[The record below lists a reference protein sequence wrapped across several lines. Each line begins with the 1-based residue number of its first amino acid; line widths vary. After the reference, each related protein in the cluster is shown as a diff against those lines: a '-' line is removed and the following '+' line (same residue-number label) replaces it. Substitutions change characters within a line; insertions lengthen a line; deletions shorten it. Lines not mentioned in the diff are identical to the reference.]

1 MKTIFN
7 TLFITAAAVFA
18 FSCEKPANDNI
29 TPSEENLVELT
40 LTVGADTKTQL
51 GGENN
56 TSIIWQ
62 ENDKLI
68 VFDGTA
74 NREFV
79 IKDFEPGK
87 NSAVFTGLALPAEK
101 YYVVHSTAEG
111 SEPVFTLDEGDPYVT
126 GILVANVQK
135 AVKGSY
141 DPAAF
146 ASVGI
151 AEVKEGETDLSV
163 QMRNTCSLVK
173 VSLKSSDIKTIE
185 ISTPDENKYLTAK
198 CKYII
203 REYPGI
209 AAQSDRYLSAVL
221 DSESAMEPGD
231 YYIAILPRD
240 LTNLTVTYTKADGS
254 TASVTATGTFNFDRS
269 SIVPLGIDDSALEFP
284 NENEPEEPVVPE
296 EGDPYVTGILVSNVQ
311 KAVKGSYDPAAFA
324 SVGIAEV
331 KEGETVL
338 SVQMRN
344 TCSLVKVNLKSSDI
358 KTIEISTTDE
368 KKYLTAKCKYT
379 FKEDPVSAAQ
389 SERYLSAVLDSESAM
404 EPGDYYIA
412 ILPRELTNLT
422 VKYTKTDGS
431 TASVTATGTF
441 NFKRSSIVPLGIDDS
456 ALQFKNENEPEEPVV
471 PEELVL
477 TVDCASQP
485 FTENIATSDSEYVKE
500 SKTWYL
506 EQDEV
511 QYPFVIDCGTKG
523 YRYVSKSIR
532 LNEGGATPGSIKT
545 PAIENMKLVSVYVNV
560 TNSASDDGKEVYVS
574 TYKNNSAYDNYL
586 GMQAF
591 AKKTEENA
599 VSERTFELNGT
610 SANKSYYVVA
620 KRSKTQIAK
629 LVLTYQ
635 SVTK

>member
-56 TSIIWQ
+56 RSIIWQ

-74 NREFV
+74 NREFA

-111 SEPVFTLDEGDPYVT
+111 SEPVFSVPEEGDPYVT

-173 VSLKSSDIKTIE
+173 
-185 ISTPDENKYLTAK
+185 
-198 CKYII
+198 
-203 REYPGI
+203 
-209 AAQSDRYLSAVL
+209 LS
-221 DSESAMEPGD
+221 
-231 YYIAILPRD
+231 
-240 LTNLTVTYTKADGS
+240 
-254 TASVTATGTFNFDRS
+254 
-269 SIVPLGIDDSALEFP
+269 
-284 NENEPEEPVVPE
+284 
-296 EGDPYVTGILVSNVQ
+296 
-311 KAVKGSYDPAAFA
+311 
-324 SVGIAEV
+324 
-331 KEGETVL
+331 
-338 SVQMRN
+338 
-344 TCSLVKVNLKSSDI
+344 LKSSDI

-379 FKEDPVSAAQ
+379 FKEYPGIAAQ
-389 SERYLSAVLDSESAM
+389 SDQYLSAVLDSESAM

-431 TASVTATGTF
+431 TASVTATGEF

-456 ALQFKNENEPEEPVV
+456 ALQFK
-471 PEELVL
+471 LVL
-477 TVDCASQP
+477 TVD
-485 FTENIATSDSEYVKE
+485 FTVGRDKVFTGYIPNTNTSDRDF
-500 SKTWYL
+500 TFI
-506 EQDEV
+506 QDGVE
-511 QYPFVIDCGTKG
+511 YPFNISSSANFKYTDSSLMLNVDGSSNGSVSLPAVEGMKISTVYIECAQVTDKTAIYVYSEKALGGTKLEAVNMTSG
-523 YRYVSKSIR
+523 SDKKTLTLSD
-532 LNEGGATPGSIKT
+532 NEGDLVPQPNTTYYFAVK
-545 PAIENMKLVSVYVNV
+545 AKAFKLKKLVI
-560 TNSASDDGKEVYVS
+560 
-574 TYKNNSAYDNYL
+574 TY
-586 GMQAF
+586 
-591 AKKTEENA
+591 
-599 VSERTFELNGT
+599 
-610 SANKSYYVVA
+610 NKA
-620 KRSKTQIAK
+620 AE
-629 LVLTYQ
+629 
-635 SVTK
+635 

>member
-29 TPSEENLVELT
+29 THSEENLVELT

-74 NREFV
+74 NREFA

-111 SEPVFTLDEGDPYVT
+111 SEPVFTVPDEGDPYVT

-185 ISTPDENKYLTAK
+185 IST
-198 CKYII
+198 
-203 REYPGI
+203 
-209 AAQSDRYLSAVL
+209 
-221 DSESAMEPGD
+221 
-231 YYIAILPRD
+231 
-240 LTNLTVTYTKADGS
+240 
-254 TASVTATGTFNFDRS
+254 
-269 SIVPLGIDDSALEFP
+269 
-284 NENEPEEPVVPE
+284 
-296 EGDPYVTGILVSNVQ
+296 
-311 KAVKGSYDPAAFA
+311 
-324 SVGIAEV
+324 
-331 KEGETVL
+331 
-338 SVQMRN
+338 
-344 TCSLVKVNLKSSDI
+344 
-358 KTIEISTTDE
+358 TDE

-379 FKEDPVSAAQ
+379 FKEYPGIAAQ
-389 SERYLSAVLDSESAM
+389 SDQYLSAVLDSESAM

-431 TASVTATGTF
+431 TASVTATGEF

-456 ALQFKNENEPEEPVV
+456 ALEFPNENEPEEPVV

-477 TVDCASQP
+477 TVD
-485 FTENIATSDSEYVKE
+485 FTVGREYVFTGYIPNKDTSDKDFTFIQGGVE
-500 SKTWYL
+500 
-506 EQDEV
+506 
-511 QYPFVIDCGTKG
+511 YPFNISSSENFKYTDSSLMLNVGGSSNGSVSLPAVEGMKISTVYIECAQVTDKTPI
-523 YRYVSKSIR
+523 YVYSQKAMDGIKLEGINIVSGDYKKT
-532 LNEGGATPGSIKT
+532 LTLSDNEGDLVPQPNTTYYFAVK
-545 PAIENMKLVSVYVNV
+545 AKAFKLKKLVI
-560 TNSASDDGKEVYVS
+560 
-574 TYKNNSAYDNYL
+574 TY
-586 GMQAF
+586 
-591 AKKTEENA
+591 
-599 VSERTFELNGT
+599 
-610 SANKSYYVVA
+610 NKA
-620 KRSKTQIAK
+620 AE
-629 LVLTYQ
+629 
-635 SVTK
+635 

>member
-1 MKTIFN
+1 MKTILN

-74 NREFV
+74 NREFA

-87 NSAVFTGLALPAEK
+87 NSAVFTGLAFPAEK

-111 SEPVFTLDEGDPYVT
+111 SEPVFTVPEEGDPYVT

-173 VSLKSSDIKTIE
+173 VSLKSSDIKTVE
-185 ISTPDENKYLTAK
+185 ISTTDEKKYLTAK
-198 CKYII
+198 CRYTFK
-203 REYPGI
+203 EYPGI
-209 AAQSDRYLSAVL
+209 AAQSDQYLSAVL

-254 TASVTATGTFNFDRS
+254 TASVTAKGEFNFKRS
-269 SIVPLGIDDSALEFP
+269 SIEPLGIDDSALEF
-284 NENEPEEPVVPE
+284 
-296 EGDPYVTGILVSNVQ
+296 S
-311 KAVKGSYDPAAFA
+311 
-324 SVGIAEV
+324 
-331 KEGETVL
+331 
-338 SVQMRN
+338 
-344 TCSLVKVNLKSSDI
+344 
-358 KTIEISTTDE
+358 
-368 KKYLTAKCKYT
+368 
-379 FKEDPVSAAQ
+379 
-389 SERYLSAVLDSESAM
+389 
-404 EPGDYYIA
+404 
-412 ILPRELTNLT
+412 
-422 VKYTKTDGS
+422 
-431 TASVTATGTF
+431 
-441 NFKRSSIVPLGIDDS
+441 
-456 ALQFKNENEPEEPVV
+456 NENEPEEPVV

-477 TVDCASQP
+477 TVD
-485 FTENIATSDSEYVKE
+485 FTVGRGEVFTGYIPNSITADKDFIFIQAGVK
-500 SKTWYL
+500 
-506 EQDEV
+506 
-511 QYPFVIDCGTKG
+511 YPFNISSSKNFKYTDSSLMLNVDADSNGSVSLPAVEGMKISTVYIECAQVSDKTPI
-523 YRYVSKSIR
+523 YVYSQKAMQGIKLEGVNMASGDYKKT
-532 LNEGGATPGSIKT
+532 LNLSDNEGDFVPQPNTTYYFAVK
-545 PAIENMKLVSVYVNV
+545 AKAFKLKKLVI
-560 TNSASDDGKEVYVS
+560 
-574 TYKNNSAYDNYL
+574 TY
-586 GMQAF
+586 
-591 AKKTEENA
+591 
-599 VSERTFELNGT
+599 
-610 SANKSYYVVA
+610 NKA
-620 KRSKTQIAK
+620 AE
-629 LVLTYQ
+629 
-635 SVTK
+635 

>member
-74 NREFV
+74 NREFA

-111 SEPVFTLDEGDPYVT
+111 SEPVFTVPDEGDPYVT

-151 AEVKEGETDLSV
+151 AEVKMGETDLTV

-203 REYPGI
+203 KEYPGI

-231 YYIAILPRD
+231 YYIAILPRE
-240 LTNLTVTYTKADGS
+240 LNNLTVTYTKADGS

-296 EGDPYVTGILVSNVQ
+296 EL
-311 KAVKGSYDPAAFA
+311 
-324 SVGIAEV
+324 E
-331 KEGETVL
+331 
-338 SVQMRN
+338 
-344 TCSLVKVNLKSSDI
+344 
-358 KTIEISTTDE
+358 
-368 KKYLTAKCKYT
+368 
-379 FKEDPVSAAQ
+379 
-389 SERYLSAVLDSESAM
+389 
-404 EPGDYYIA
+404 
-412 ILPRELTNLT
+412 
-422 VKYTKTDGS
+422 
-431 TASVTATGTF
+431 
-441 NFKRSSIVPLGIDDS
+441 
-456 ALQFKNENEPEEPVV
+456 
-471 PEELVL
+471 L
-477 TVDCASQP
+477 TVD
-485 FTENIATSDSEYVKE
+485 FTVGRDKVFTGYIPNTNTSDKDF
-500 SKTWYL
+500 TFI
-506 EQDEV
+506 QDSVE
-511 QYPFVIDCGTKG
+511 YPFNISSSANFKYTESSLMLNVGGSSNGSVSLPAVEGMKISTVYIECAQVSEKTPIYVYSEKAMGGTKLEGVNIDSGG
-523 YRYVSKSIR
+523 YKKTLTLSD
-532 LNEGGATPGSIKT
+532 NEGDLVPQPNTTYYFAVK
-545 PAIENMKLVSVYVNV
+545 AKAFKLKKLVI
-560 TNSASDDGKEVYVS
+560 
-574 TYKNNSAYDNYL
+574 TY
-586 GMQAF
+586 
-591 AKKTEENA
+591 
-599 VSERTFELNGT
+599 
-610 SANKSYYVVA
+610 NKA
-620 KRSKTQIAK
+620 AE
-629 LVLTYQ
+629 
-635 SVTK
+635 

>member
-56 TSIIWQ
+56 RSIIWQ

-111 SEPVFTLDEGDPYVT
+111 SEPAFTVPDDGDPYVT

-151 AEVKEGETDLSV
+151 SEVKEGETDLSV

-185 ISTPDENKYLTAK
+185 IST
-198 CKYII
+198 
-203 REYPGI
+203 
-209 AAQSDRYLSAVL
+209 
-221 DSESAMEPGD
+221 
-231 YYIAILPRD
+231 
-240 LTNLTVTYTKADGS
+240 
-254 TASVTATGTFNFDRS
+254 
-269 SIVPLGIDDSALEFP
+269 
-284 NENEPEEPVVPE
+284 
-296 EGDPYVTGILVSNVQ
+296 
-311 KAVKGSYDPAAFA
+311 
-324 SVGIAEV
+324 
-331 KEGETVL
+331 
-338 SVQMRN
+338 
-344 TCSLVKVNLKSSDI
+344 
-358 KTIEISTTDE
+358 TDE

-379 FKEDPVSAAQ
+379 FKEYPAIAAQ
-389 SERYLSAVLDSESAM
+389 SDRYLSAVLDSESAM

-456 ALQFKNENEPEEPVV
+456 ALEFPNENEPEEPVV
-471 PEELVL
+471 PEELVV
-477 TVDCASQP
+477 TVD
-485 FTENIATSDSEYVKE
+485 FTVGRDKVFTGYIPNTDTSDRNFTFIQDGVK
-500 SKTWYL
+500 
-506 EQDEV
+506 
-511 QYPFVIDCGTKG
+511 YPFNISSSKNFKYTDSSLMLNVSAESNGSVSLPAVEGMKISTVYIECAQVTDKTAIYVYSEKALGGTKLEAVNMTSG
-523 YRYVSKSIR
+523 SDKKTLTLSD
-532 LNEGGATPGSIKT
+532 NEGDLVPQPNTTYYFAVK
-545 PAIENMKLVSVYVNV
+545 AKAFKLKKLVI
-560 TNSASDDGKEVYVS
+560 
-574 TYKNNSAYDNYL
+574 TY
-586 GMQAF
+586 
-591 AKKTEENA
+591 
-599 VSERTFELNGT
+599 
-610 SANKSYYVVA
+610 NKA
-620 KRSKTQIAK
+620 AE
-629 LVLTYQ
+629 
-635 SVTK
+635 

>member
-111 SEPVFTLDEGDPYVT
+111 SEPVFT
-126 GILVANVQK
+126 
-135 AVKGSY
+135 
-141 DPAAF
+141 
-146 ASVGI
+146 
-151 AEVKEGETDLSV
+151 
-163 QMRNTCSLVK
+163 
-173 VSLKSSDIKTIE
+173 
-185 ISTPDENKYLTAK
+185 
-198 CKYII
+198 
-203 REYPGI
+203 
-209 AAQSDRYLSAVL
+209 
-221 DSESAMEPGD
+221 
-231 YYIAILPRD
+231 
-240 LTNLTVTYTKADGS
+240 
-254 TASVTATGTFNFDRS
+254 
-269 SIVPLGIDDSALEFP
+269 
-284 NENEPEEPVVPE
+284 VPE

-379 FKEDPVSAAQ
+379 FKEYPGIAAQ
-389 SERYLSAVLDSESAM
+389 SDQYLSAVLDSESAM

-456 ALQFKNENEPEEPVV
+456 ALEFPNENEPEEPVV

-477 TVDCASQP
+477 TVD
-485 FTENIATSDSEYVKE
+485 FTVGRDKVFTGYIPNTNTSDKDF
-500 SKTWYL
+500 TFI
-506 EQDEV
+506 QDGVE
-511 QYPFVIDCGTKG
+511 YPFNISSSKNFKYTDSSLMLNVSAESNGSVSLPAVEGMKISTVYIECAQVTDKTAIYVYSEKALGGTKLEAVNMTSG
-523 YRYVSKSIR
+523 SDKKTLTLSD
-532 LNEGGATPGSIKT
+532 NEGDLVPQPNTTYYFAVK
-545 PAIENMKLVSVYVNV
+545 AKAFKLKKLVI
-560 TNSASDDGKEVYVS
+560 
-574 TYKNNSAYDNYL
+574 TY
-586 GMQAF
+586 
-591 AKKTEENA
+591 
-599 VSERTFELNGT
+599 
-610 SANKSYYVVA
+610 NKA
-620 KRSKTQIAK
+620 AE
-629 LVLTYQ
+629 
-635 SVTK
+635 

>member
-18 FSCEKPANDNI
+18 FSCEKPADDNI

-74 NREFV
+74 NREFM

-111 SEPVFTLDEGDPYVT
+111 SEPVFTVPNEGDPYVT

-185 ISTPDENKYLTAK
+185 ISTTDENKYLTAK

-203 REYPGI
+203 KEYPGM

-296 EGDPYVTGILVSNVQ
+296 E
-311 KAVKGSYDPAAFA
+311 
-324 SVGIAEV
+324 
-331 KEGETVL
+331 
-338 SVQMRN
+338 
-344 TCSLVKVNLKSSDI
+344 
-358 KTIEISTTDE
+358 
-368 KKYLTAKCKYT
+368 
-379 FKEDPVSAAQ
+379 
-389 SERYLSAVLDSESAM
+389 
-404 EPGDYYIA
+404 
-412 ILPRELTNLT
+412 
-422 VKYTKTDGS
+422 
-431 TASVTATGTF
+431 
-441 NFKRSSIVPLGIDDS
+441 
-456 ALQFKNENEPEEPVV
+456 
-471 PEELVL
+471 LVL
-477 TVDCASQP
+477 TVDFTVGRDKVFTGYIPNSNTPDQDFTFIQDGVEYPFNISSSHNFKYTDSSLMLNVGGSSNGSVSLPAVEGMKISTVYIECAQVSEKTP
-485 FTENIATSDSEYVKE
+485 IYVYSEKALGGTMLEGINIAA
-500 SKTWYL
+500 
-506 EQDEV
+506 
-511 QYPFVIDCGTKG
+511 
-523 YRYVSKSIR
+523 
-532 LNEGGATPGSIKT
+532 EG
-545 PAIENMKLVSVYVNV
+545 
-560 TNSASDDGKEVYVS
+560 
-574 TYKNNSAYDNYL
+574 
-586 GMQAF
+586 
-591 AKKTEENA
+591 AKKTLDLSDNTGDTTPQANTKYYFA
-599 VSERTFELNGT
+599 V
-610 SANKSYYVVA
+610 KA
-620 KRSKTQIAK
+620 KAFKLKK
-629 LVLTYQ
+629 LVITYI
-635 SVTK
+635 SAE

>member
-40 LTVGADTKTQL
+40 LTVADTKTQL

-111 SEPVFTLDEGDPYVT
+111 SEPVFTVPEEGDPYVT

-135 AVKGSY
+135 AVKDSY

-185 ISTPDENKYLTAK
+185 ISTTDENKYLTAK

-203 REYPGI
+203 KEYPGI

-231 YYIAILPRD
+231 YYIAILPRE
-240 LTNLTVTYTKADGS
+240 LNNLTVTYTKADGS
-254 TASVTATGTFNFDRS
+254 TASVTATGSFNFNRS
-269 SIVPLGIDDSALEFP
+269 SIVSLGIDDSALEFP

-296 EGDPYVTGILVSNVQ
+296 E
-311 KAVKGSYDPAAFA
+311 
-324 SVGIAEV
+324 
-331 KEGETVL
+331 
-338 SVQMRN
+338 
-344 TCSLVKVNLKSSDI
+344 
-358 KTIEISTTDE
+358 
-368 KKYLTAKCKYT
+368 
-379 FKEDPVSAAQ
+379 
-389 SERYLSAVLDSESAM
+389 
-404 EPGDYYIA
+404 
-412 ILPRELTNLT
+412 
-422 VKYTKTDGS
+422 
-431 TASVTATGTF
+431 
-441 NFKRSSIVPLGIDDS
+441 
-456 ALQFKNENEPEEPVV
+456 
-471 PEELVL
+471 LVL
-477 TVDCASQP
+477 TVDFTVGRDKVFTGYIPNTNTSDRNFTFIQAGVEYPFNISSSANFKYTDSSLMLNVDGSSNGSVSLPAVEGMKISTVYIECAKVSDKTPIYVYSQKAMDGIKL
-485 FTENIATSDSEYVKE
+485 EGVNIAANGAMKTLDLSDNTGDTTPQANTEYYFAVKA
-500 SKTWYL
+500 KAFKL
-506 EQDEV
+506 
-511 QYPFVIDCGTKG
+511 K
-523 YRYVSKSIR
+523 
-532 LNEGGATPGSIKT
+532 
-545 PAIENMKLVSVYVNV
+545 KLVI
-560 TNSASDDGKEVYVS
+560 
-574 TYKNNSAYDNYL
+574 TY
-586 GMQAF
+586 
-591 AKKTEENA
+591 
-599 VSERTFELNGT
+599 
-610 SANKSYYVVA
+610 NKA
-620 KRSKTQIAK
+620 DE
-629 LVLTYQ
+629 
-635 SVTK
+635 

>member
-29 TPSEENLVELT
+29 THSEENLVELT

-74 NREFV
+74 NREFA

-111 SEPVFTLDEGDPYVT
+111 SEPVFTVPEEGDPYVT

-173 VSLKSSDIKTIE
+173 LSLKSSDIKTIE

-203 REYPGI
+203 KEYPGI

-231 YYIAILPRD
+231 YYIAILPRE
-240 LTNLTVTYTKADGS
+240 LNNLTVTYTKADGS

-296 EGDPYVTGILVSNVQ
+296 E
-311 KAVKGSYDPAAFA
+311 
-324 SVGIAEV
+324 
-331 KEGETVL
+331 
-338 SVQMRN
+338 
-344 TCSLVKVNLKSSDI
+344 
-358 KTIEISTTDE
+358 
-368 KKYLTAKCKYT
+368 
-379 FKEDPVSAAQ
+379 
-389 SERYLSAVLDSESAM
+389 
-404 EPGDYYIA
+404 
-412 ILPRELTNLT
+412 
-422 VKYTKTDGS
+422 
-431 TASVTATGTF
+431 
-441 NFKRSSIVPLGIDDS
+441 
-456 ALQFKNENEPEEPVV
+456 
-471 PEELVL
+471 LVL
-477 TVDCASQP
+477 TVDFTVGREYVFTGYIPNKDTSDKDFTFIQGGVEYPFNISSSENFKYTDSSLMLNVGGSSNGSVSLPAVEGMKISTVYIECAEVSESTP
-485 FTENIATSDSEYVKE
+485 IYVYSEKALGGTKLEGVNIASGNNKKTLNLSD
-500 SKTWYL
+500 
-506 EQDEV
+506 
-511 QYPFVIDCGTKG
+511 
-523 YRYVSKSIR
+523 
-532 LNEGGATPGSIKT
+532 NEGDLVPQLNTTYYFAVK
-545 PAIENMKLVSVYVNV
+545 AKAFKLKKLVI
-560 TNSASDDGKEVYVS
+560 
-574 TYKNNSAYDNYL
+574 TY
-586 GMQAF
+586 
-591 AKKTEENA
+591 
-599 VSERTFELNGT
+599 
-610 SANKSYYVVA
+610 NKA
-620 KRSKTQIAK
+620 AE
-629 LVLTYQ
+629 
-635 SVTK
+635 

>member
-111 SEPVFTLDEGDPYVT
+111 SEPVFTVPEEGDPYVT

-185 ISTPDENKYLTAK
+185 ISTTDENKYLTAK

-203 REYPGI
+203 KEYPGI

-231 YYIAILPRD
+231 YYIAILPRE
-240 LTNLTVTYTKADGS
+240 LNNLTVTYTKA
-254 TASVTATGTFNFDRS
+254 
-269 SIVPLGIDDSALEFP
+269 
-284 NENEPEEPVVPE
+284 
-296 EGDPYVTGILVSNVQ
+296 
-311 KAVKGSYDPAAFA
+311 
-324 SVGIAEV
+324 
-331 KEGETVL
+331 
-338 SVQMRN
+338 
-344 TCSLVKVNLKSSDI
+344 
-358 KTIEISTTDE
+358 
-368 KKYLTAKCKYT
+368 
-379 FKEDPVSAAQ
+379 
-389 SERYLSAVLDSESAM
+389 
-404 EPGDYYIA
+404 
-412 ILPRELTNLT
+412 
-422 VKYTKTDGS
+422 DGS

-456 ALQFKNENEPEEPVV
+456 ALKFPNENEPVV

-485 FTENIATSDSEYVKE
+485 FTENIATSSSAYVKE

-506 EQDEV
+506 EQDGV
-511 QYPFVIDCGTKG
+511 QYPFVIDCGEKG
-523 YRYVSKSIR
+523 YRYVSNSIR
-532 LNEGGATPGSIKT
+532 LNEGGATKGSIKT

-560 TNSASDDGKEVYVS
+560 TNGASDTGKEVYIYSALKDVTS
-574 TYKNNSAYDNYL
+574 TYENYL
-586 GMQAF
+586 EMQAF
-591 AKKTEENA
+591 AKNPDQ

-620 KRSKTQIAK
+620 RYNKTQIAK

>member
-40 LTVGADTKTQL
+40 LTVGADTKTQI

-74 NREFV
+74 NREFA

-111 SEPVFTLDEGDPYVT
+111 SEPVFTVPEEGDPYVT

-185 ISTPDENKYLTAK
+185 ISTTDETNYLTGK
-198 CKYII
+198 CKCVIK
-203 REYPGI
+203 EYPGI
-209 AAQSDRYLSAVL
+209 FAQSDRYLSAVL

-254 TASVTATGTFNFDRS
+254 TASVTATGTFNFKRS

-284 NENEPEEPVVPE
+284 NENEPEEPVVP
-296 EGDPYVTGILVSNVQ
+296 D
-311 KAVKGSYDPAAFA
+311 
-324 SVGIAEV
+324 
-331 KEGETVL
+331 
-338 SVQMRN
+338 
-344 TCSLVKVNLKSSDI
+344 
-358 KTIEISTTDE
+358 
-368 KKYLTAKCKYT
+368 
-379 FKEDPVSAAQ
+379 
-389 SERYLSAVLDSESAM
+389 
-404 EPGDYYIA
+404 
-412 ILPRELTNLT
+412 
-422 VKYTKTDGS
+422 
-431 TASVTATGTF
+431 
-441 NFKRSSIVPLGIDDS
+441 
-456 ALQFKNENEPEEPVV
+456 
-471 PEELVL
+471 ELVL
-477 TVDCASQP
+477 TVD
-485 FTENIATSDSEYVKE
+485 FTVGRDKVFTGYIPNTITLDKDF
-500 SKTWYL
+500 TFI
-506 EQDEV
+506 QDGVE
-511 QYPFVIDCGTKG
+511 YPFNISSSANFKYTESSLMLNVDKADSDGSVSLPAVKG
-523 YRYVSKSIR
+523 MMISTVYIECAEVSKSTPIYVYSEKA
-532 LNEGGATPGSIKT
+532 LGGTQLEGVNITSGKDKKTMTLSDNEGDLVPQPNTTYYFAVK
-545 PAIENMKLVSVYVNV
+545 AKAFKLKKLVI
-560 TNSASDDGKEVYVS
+560 
-574 TYKNNSAYDNYL
+574 TY
-586 GMQAF
+586 
-591 AKKTEENA
+591 
-599 VSERTFELNGT
+599 
-610 SANKSYYVVA
+610 NKA
-620 KRSKTQIAK
+620 AE
-629 LVLTYQ
+629 
-635 SVTK
+635 

>member
-51 GGENN
+51 GGEKN

-74 NREFV
+74 NREFA
-79 IKDFEPGK
+79 IKDFEEGQK
-87 NSAVFTGLALPAEK
+87 SAVFTGLALPAEK

-111 SEPVFTLDEGDPYVT
+111 SEPVFTVPNEGDPYVT

-173 VSLKSSDIKTIE
+173 VSLKSSDIKTVE
-185 ISTPDENKYLTAK
+185 ISTTDQNQYLTAN
-198 CKYII
+198 CKYTIK
-203 REYPGI
+203 EYPGI
-209 AAQSDRYLSAVL
+209 AAQSERFLSA
-221 DSESAMEPGD
+221 
-231 YYIAILPRD
+231 I
-240 LTNLTVTYTKADGS
+240 
-254 TASVTATGTFNFDRS
+254 
-269 SIVPLGIDDSALEFP
+269 
-284 NENEPEEPVVPE
+284 
-296 EGDPYVTGILVSNVQ
+296 
-311 KAVKGSYDPAAFA
+311 
-324 SVGIAEV
+324 
-331 KEGETVL
+331 
-338 SVQMRN
+338 
-344 TCSLVKVNLKSSDI
+344 
-358 KTIEISTTDE
+358 
-368 KKYLTAKCKYT
+368 
-379 FKEDPVSAAQ
+379 
-389 SERYLSAVLDSESAM
+389 LDSESAM

-422 VKYTKTDGS
+422 VTYIKADGS
-431 TASVTATGTF
+431 TASVTATGEF

-477 TVDCASQP
+477 TVDCANQP
-485 FTENIATSDSEYVKE
+485 FTENIATSSSDYVKE

-506 EQDEV
+506 EQDGV

-523 YRYVSKSIR
+523 YRYVSNSIR

-591 AKKTEENA
+591 AKKPEENA
-599 VSERTFELNGT
+599 VSERTFELKGT
-610 SANKSYYVVA
+610 SANRSYYVVA
-620 KRSKTQIAK
+620 RHNKTQIAK

>member
-1 MKTIFN
+1 MKRIFN
-7 TLFITAAAVFA
+7 TIFITAAAVFA
-18 FSCEKPANDNI
+18 FSCEKPANDYI

-111 SEPVFTLDEGDPYVT
+111 SEPVFTVPNEGDPYVT

-135 AVKGSY
+135 AVKDSY

-185 ISTPDENKYLTAK
+185 ISTTDENQYLTAK
-198 CKYII
+198 CKYTFK
-203 REYPGI
+203 EYPAI

-231 YYIAILPRD
+231 YYIAILPRKE
-240 LTNLTVTYTKADGS
+240 LTNLKVTYTKADGS
-254 TASVTATGTFNFDRS
+254 TASVTAEGKFDFTRS

-296 EGDPYVTGILVSNVQ
+296 E
-311 KAVKGSYDPAAFA
+311 
-324 SVGIAEV
+324 
-331 KEGETVL
+331 
-338 SVQMRN
+338 
-344 TCSLVKVNLKSSDI
+344 
-358 KTIEISTTDE
+358 
-368 KKYLTAKCKYT
+368 
-379 FKEDPVSAAQ
+379 
-389 SERYLSAVLDSESAM
+389 
-404 EPGDYYIA
+404 
-412 ILPRELTNLT
+412 
-422 VKYTKTDGS
+422 
-431 TASVTATGTF
+431 
-441 NFKRSSIVPLGIDDS
+441 
-456 ALQFKNENEPEEPVV
+456 
-471 PEELVL
+471 LVL
-477 TVDCASQP
+477 TVD
-485 FTENIATSDSEYVKE
+485 FTVGRDKVFTGYIPNTNTSDKDF
-500 SKTWYL
+500 TFI
-506 EQDEV
+506 QDGVE
-511 QYPFVIDCGTKG
+511 YPFNISSSANFKYTDSSLMLNVDNADSDGSVSLPAVKG
-523 YRYVSKSIR
+523 MMISTVYIECAEVSKSTPIYVYSEKA
-532 LNEGGATPGSIKT
+532 LGGTKLEGVNISTGNNKKTLNLSDNEGDLVPQPNTTYYFAVK
-545 PAIENMKLVSVYVNV
+545 AKAFKLKKLVI
-560 TNSASDDGKEVYVS
+560 
-574 TYKNNSAYDNYL
+574 TY
-586 GMQAF
+586 
-591 AKKTEENA
+591 
-599 VSERTFELNGT
+599 
-610 SANKSYYVVA
+610 NKA
-620 KRSKTQIAK
+620 AE
-629 LVLTYQ
+629 
-635 SVTK
+635 

>member
-87 NSAVFTGLALPAEK
+87 SSAVFTGLALPAEK

-111 SEPVFTLDEGDPYVT
+111 SEPVFTVPEEGDPYVT

-203 REYPGI
+203 KEYPGI

-231 YYIAILPRD
+231 YYIAILPRE
-240 LTNLTVTYTKADGS
+240 LNNLTVTYTKADGS

-284 NENEPEEPVVPE
+284 NENEPEE
-296 EGDPYVTGILVSNVQ
+296 
-311 KAVKGSYDPAAFA
+311 
-324 SVGIAEV
+324 
-331 KEGETVL
+331 
-338 SVQMRN
+338 
-344 TCSLVKVNLKSSDI
+344 
-358 KTIEISTTDE
+358 
-368 KKYLTAKCKYT
+368 
-379 FKEDPVSAAQ
+379 
-389 SERYLSAVLDSESAM
+389 
-404 EPGDYYIA
+404 
-412 ILPRELTNLT
+412 
-422 VKYTKTDGS
+422 
-431 TASVTATGTF
+431 
-441 NFKRSSIVPLGIDDS
+441 
-456 ALQFKNENEPEEPVV
+456 
-471 PEELVL
+471 LVL
-477 TVDCASQP
+477 TVDFTVGRDKVFTGYIPNTNTSDRDFTFIQDGVEYPFNISSSANFKYTDSSLMLNVGDSSNGSVSLPAVEGMKISTVYIECAEVSKATP
-485 FTENIATSDSEYVKE
+485 IYVYSEKAMDGIKLEGVNIAA
-500 SKTWYL
+500 
-506 EQDEV
+506 
-511 QYPFVIDCGTKG
+511 
-523 YRYVSKSIR
+523 
-532 LNEGGATPGSIKT
+532 EG
-545 PAIENMKLVSVYVNV
+545 
-560 TNSASDDGKEVYVS
+560 
-574 TYKNNSAYDNYL
+574 
-586 GMQAF
+586 
-591 AKKTEENA
+591 AKKTLDLSDNTGDTTPQANTKYYFA
-599 VSERTFELNGT
+599 V
-610 SANKSYYVVA
+610 KA
-620 KRSKTQIAK
+620 KAFKLKK
-629 LVLTYQ
+629 LVITYN
-635 SVTK
+635 KAAE

>member
-51 GGENN
+51 GGENK

-74 NREFV
+74 NREFE

-111 SEPVFTLDEGDPYVT
+111 SEPVFTVPETGDPYVT

-173 VSLKSSDIKTIE
+173 VSLESSDIKTIE
-185 ISTPDENKYLTAK
+185 ISTTDENKYLTAN

-203 REYPGI
+203 KEYPGI

-231 YYIAILPRD
+231 YYIAILPRE
-240 LTNLTVTYTKADGS
+240 LNNLKVTYTKEDGS

-269 SIVPLGIDDSALEFP
+269 SIVSLGIDDSDLEFP
-284 NENEPEEPVVPE
+284 NDNEPEEPV
-296 EGDPYVTGILVSNVQ
+296 
-311 KAVKGSYDPAAFA
+311 A
-324 SVGIAEV
+324 
-331 KEGETVL
+331 
-338 SVQMRN
+338 
-344 TCSLVKVNLKSSDI
+344 
-358 KTIEISTTDE
+358 
-368 KKYLTAKCKYT
+368 
-379 FKEDPVSAAQ
+379 
-389 SERYLSAVLDSESAM
+389 
-404 EPGDYYIA
+404 
-412 ILPRELTNLT
+412 
-422 VKYTKTDGS
+422 
-431 TASVTATGTF
+431 
-441 NFKRSSIVPLGIDDS
+441 
-456 ALQFKNENEPEEPVV
+456 

-477 TVDCASQP
+477 TVDFTVGRDKVFTGYIPNSNTPDQDFTFIQDGVEYPFNISSSANFKYTDSSLMLNVGGSSNGSVSLPAVEGMKISTVYIECAQVSNNTPIYVYSQKAMDGIKL
-485 FTENIATSDSEYVKE
+485 EGVNIAA
-500 SKTWYL
+500 
-506 EQDEV
+506 
-511 QYPFVIDCGTKG
+511 
-523 YRYVSKSIR
+523 
-532 LNEGGATPGSIKT
+532 EG
-545 PAIENMKLVSVYVNV
+545 
-560 TNSASDDGKEVYVS
+560 
-574 TYKNNSAYDNYL
+574 
-586 GMQAF
+586 
-591 AKKTEENA
+591 AKKTLDLSDNTGDTTPQANTEYYFA
-599 VSERTFELNGT
+599 V
-610 SANKSYYVVA
+610 KA
-620 KRSKTQIAK
+620 KGFKLKK
-629 LVLTYQ
+629 LVITYI
-635 SVTK
+635 SAE

>member
-68 VFDGTA
+68 VFDGIA

-111 SEPVFTLDEGDPYVT
+111 SEPVFTVPEEGDPYVT

-185 ISTPDENKYLTAK
+185 ISTTDENKYLTAK

-203 REYPGI
+203 KEYPGI

-231 YYIAILPRD
+231 YYIAILPRE
-240 LTNLTVTYTKADGS
+240 LNNLTVTYTKADGS

-296 EGDPYVTGILVSNVQ
+296 E
-311 KAVKGSYDPAAFA
+311 
-324 SVGIAEV
+324 
-331 KEGETVL
+331 
-338 SVQMRN
+338 
-344 TCSLVKVNLKSSDI
+344 
-358 KTIEISTTDE
+358 
-368 KKYLTAKCKYT
+368 
-379 FKEDPVSAAQ
+379 
-389 SERYLSAVLDSESAM
+389 
-404 EPGDYYIA
+404 
-412 ILPRELTNLT
+412 
-422 VKYTKTDGS
+422 
-431 TASVTATGTF
+431 
-441 NFKRSSIVPLGIDDS
+441 
-456 ALQFKNENEPEEPVV
+456 
-471 PEELVL
+471 LVL
-477 TVDCASQP
+477 TVDFTVGRDKVFTGYIPNSNTPDQDFTFIQDGVEYPFNISSSANFKYTDSSLMLNVGGSSNGSVSLPAVEGMKISTVYIECAKVSDKTPIYVYSQKAMDGIKL
-485 FTENIATSDSEYVKE
+485 EGVNIA
-500 SKTWYL
+500 
-506 EQDEV
+506 
-511 QYPFVIDCGTKG
+511 
-523 YRYVSKSIR
+523 
-532 LNEGGATPGSIKT
+532 A
-545 PAIENMKLVSVYVNV
+545 
-560 TNSASDDGKEVYVS
+560 DG
-574 TYKNNSAYDNYL
+574 
-586 GMQAF
+586 
-591 AKKTEENA
+591 AKKTLDLSDNTGDTTPQANTIYYFA
-599 VSERTFELNGT
+599 V
-610 SANKSYYVVA
+610 KA
-620 KRSKTQIAK
+620 KAFKLKK
-629 LVLTYQ
+629 LVITYN
-635 SVTK
+635 KAAE

>member
-56 TSIIWQ
+56 RSIIWQ

-74 NREFV
+74 NREFA

-111 SEPVFTLDEGDPYVT
+111 SEPVFTVPNEGDPYVT

-185 ISTPDENKYLTAK
+185 ISTTDEN
-198 CKYII
+198 
-203 REYPGI
+203 
-209 AAQSDRYLSAVL
+209 
-221 DSESAMEPGD
+221 
-231 YYIAILPRD
+231 
-240 LTNLTVTYTKADGS
+240 
-254 TASVTATGTFNFDRS
+254 
-269 SIVPLGIDDSALEFP
+269 
-284 NENEPEEPVVPE
+284 
-296 EGDPYVTGILVSNVQ
+296 
-311 KAVKGSYDPAAFA
+311 
-324 SVGIAEV
+324 
-331 KEGETVL
+331 
-338 SVQMRN
+338 
-344 TCSLVKVNLKSSDI
+344 
-358 KTIEISTTDE
+358 
-368 KKYLTAKCKYT
+368 KYLTAKCKYT
-379 FKEDPVSAAQ
+379 FKEYPAIAAQ
-389 SERYLSAVLDSESAM
+389 SDRYLSAVLDSESAM

-431 TASVTATGTF
+431 TASVTATGEF

-456 ALQFKNENEPEEPVV
+456 ALQFK
-471 PEELVL
+471 LVL
-477 TVDCASQP
+477 TVD
-485 FTENIATSDSEYVKE
+485 FTVGRDKVFTGYIPNTNTSDKDFTFIQDGVK
-500 SKTWYL
+500 
-506 EQDEV
+506 
-511 QYPFVIDCGTKG
+511 YPFNISSSKNFKYTDSSLMLNVSAESNGSVSLPAVEGMKISTVYIECAQVTDKTAIYVYSEKALGGTKLEAVNMTSG
-523 YRYVSKSIR
+523 SDKKTLTLSD
-532 LNEGGATPGSIKT
+532 NEGDLVPQPNTTYYFAVK
-545 PAIENMKLVSVYVNV
+545 AKAFKLKKLVI
-560 TNSASDDGKEVYVS
+560 
-574 TYKNNSAYDNYL
+574 TY
-586 GMQAF
+586 
-591 AKKTEENA
+591 
-599 VSERTFELNGT
+599 
-610 SANKSYYVVA
+610 NKA
-620 KRSKTQIAK
+620 AE
-629 LVLTYQ
+629 
-635 SVTK
+635 

>member
-74 NREFV
+74 NREFA

-111 SEPVFTLDEGDPYVT
+111 SEPVFTVPDEGEPYVT

-173 VSLKSSDIKTIE
+173 VSLKSSGIKTIE
-185 ISTPDENKYLTAK
+185 ISTTDEGKYLTANCK
-198 CKYII
+198 CTIK
-203 REYPGI
+203 EYPAT

-231 YYIAILPRD
+231 YYIAILPRKE
-240 LTNLTVTYTKADGS
+240 LTNLKVTYTKADGS
-254 TASVTATGTFNFDRS
+254 TASVTATGTYNFNRS
-269 SIVPLGIDDSALEFP
+269 D
-284 NENEPEEPVVPE
+284 
-296 EGDPYVTGILVSNVQ
+296 
-311 KAVKGSYDPAAFA
+311 
-324 SVGIAEV
+324 
-331 KEGETVL
+331 
-338 SVQMRN
+338 
-344 TCSLVKVNLKSSDI
+344 
-358 KTIEISTTDE
+358 
-368 KKYLTAKCKYT
+368 
-379 FKEDPVSAAQ
+379 
-389 SERYLSAVLDSESAM
+389 
-404 EPGDYYIA
+404 
-412 ILPRELTNLT
+412 
-422 VKYTKTDGS
+422 
-431 TASVTATGTF
+431 
-441 NFKRSSIVPLGIDDS
+441 IVPLGIDDS
-456 ALQFKNENEPEEPVV
+456 ALQFKNENEPEEPAV
-471 PEELVL
+471 PKELVL
-477 TVDCASQP
+477 TVDCAAQP
-485 FTENIATSDSEYVKE
+485 FTQNISTSSTAYEKGE
-500 SKTWYL
+500 KTWYL
-506 EQDEV
+506 LQNGVE
-511 QYPFVIDCGTKG
+511 YPFVIDCGEKG
-523 YRYVSKSIR
+523 YRYVNSSIR
-532 LNEGGATPGSIKT
+532 LNESSATPGSVKT

-560 TNSASDDGKEVYVS
+560 TNSANDTGKEVYIS
-574 TYKNNSAYDNYL
+574 THKNNSAYENYL

-591 AKKTEENA
+591 AKNPDQ

-610 SANKSYYVVA
+610 SANQSYYVVA
-620 KRSKTQIAK
+620 RHNKTQIAK
-629 LVLTYQ
+629 LVLTYK
-635 SVTK
+635 SVIE

>member
-74 NREFV
+74 NREFA

-111 SEPVFTLDEGDPYVT
+111 SEPVFTVPEEGDPYVT

-185 ISTPDENKYLTAK
+185 ISTTDENKYLTAK
-198 CKYII
+198 CKYTIK
-203 REYPGI
+203 EFPGI
-209 AAQSDRYLSAVL
+209 AAQSERFLSA
-221 DSESAMEPGD
+221 
-231 YYIAILPRD
+231 I
-240 LTNLTVTYTKADGS
+240 
-254 TASVTATGTFNFDRS
+254 
-269 SIVPLGIDDSALEFP
+269 
-284 NENEPEEPVVPE
+284 
-296 EGDPYVTGILVSNVQ
+296 
-311 KAVKGSYDPAAFA
+311 
-324 SVGIAEV
+324 
-331 KEGETVL
+331 
-338 SVQMRN
+338 
-344 TCSLVKVNLKSSDI
+344 
-358 KTIEISTTDE
+358 
-368 KKYLTAKCKYT
+368 
-379 FKEDPVSAAQ
+379 
-389 SERYLSAVLDSESAM
+389 LDSESAM

-431 TASVTATGTF
+431 TASVTATGEF

-456 ALQFKNENEPEEPVV
+456 ALEFPNENEPEEPVV

-477 TVDCASQP
+477 TVDFTVGRDKVFTGYIPNANTSDRNFTFIQAGVEYPFNISSSANFKYTDSSLMLNVGGSSNGSVSLPAVEGMKISTVYIECAQVSDKTPIYVYSQKAMDGIKL
-485 FTENIATSDSEYVKE
+485 EGVNIAANGTMKTLDLSDNTGDTTPQANTEYYFAVKA
-500 SKTWYL
+500 KAFKL
-506 EQDEV
+506 
-511 QYPFVIDCGTKG
+511 K
-523 YRYVSKSIR
+523 
-532 LNEGGATPGSIKT
+532 
-545 PAIENMKLVSVYVNV
+545 KLVI
-560 TNSASDDGKEVYVS
+560 
-574 TYKNNSAYDNYL
+574 TY
-586 GMQAF
+586 
-591 AKKTEENA
+591 
-599 VSERTFELNGT
+599 
-610 SANKSYYVVA
+610 NKA
-620 KRSKTQIAK
+620 DE
-629 LVLTYQ
+629 
-635 SVTK
+635 

>member
-29 TPSEENLVELT
+29 TPSEDNLVELT

-74 NREFV
+74 NREFA

-111 SEPVFTLDEGDPYVT
+111 SEPVFTVPDEGDPYVT

-203 REYPGI
+203 KEYPGI

-231 YYIAILPRD
+231 YYIAILPRT
-240 LTNLTVTYTKADGS
+240 LTNLKVTYTKADGS
-254 TASVTATGTFNFDRS
+254 TASVTATGTFNFERS
-269 SIVPLGIDDSALEFP
+269 SIVPLGIDDSALEFQ
-284 NENEPEEPVVPE
+284 NEPEEP
-296 EGDPYVTGILVSNVQ
+296 
-311 KAVKGSYDPAAFA
+311 
-324 SVGIAEV
+324 
-331 KEGETVL
+331 
-338 SVQMRN
+338 
-344 TCSLVKVNLKSSDI
+344 
-358 KTIEISTTDE
+358 
-368 KKYLTAKCKYT
+368 
-379 FKEDPVSAAQ
+379 
-389 SERYLSAVLDSESAM
+389 
-404 EPGDYYIA
+404 
-412 ILPRELTNLT
+412 
-422 VKYTKTDGS
+422 
-431 TASVTATGTF
+431 
-441 NFKRSSIVPLGIDDS
+441 
-456 ALQFKNENEPEEPVV
+456 
-471 PEELVL
+471 LVL
-477 TVDCASQP
+477 TVDFASQP
-485 FTENIATSDSEYVKE
+485 FTTNISTFASDAAESISKYLSVGGVEY
-500 SKTWYL
+500 
-506 EQDEV
+506 Q
-511 QYPFVIDCGTKG
+511 FVIHAA
-523 YRYVSKSIR
+523 SKSNYSSGKIQLNIENAGSGYIR
-532 LNEGGATPGSIKT
+532 VPAITGKILKKVEVTMASTGKTIKIANNEDGTGQQAIASSIANGAT
-545 PAIENMKLVSVYVNV
+545 
-560 TNSASDDGKEVYVS
+560 AS
-574 TYKNNSAYDNYL
+574 L
-586 GMQAF
+586 
-591 AKKTEENA
+591 
-599 VSERTFELNGT
+599 ELSNPVAGR
-610 SANKSYYVVA
+610 SYYVYFSQNKVYI
-620 KRSKTQIAK
+620 SK
-629 LVLTYQ
+629 LVLTYT
-635 SVTK
+635 SVTE

>member
-74 NREFV
+74 NREFE

-111 SEPVFTLDEGDPYVT
+111 SEPVFTVPETGDPYVT

-163 QMRNTCSLVK
+163 QMRNTSSLVK

-185 ISTPDENKYLTAK
+185 ISTTDENKYLTAK

-203 REYPGI
+203 KEYPGI

-231 YYIAILPRD
+231 YYIAILPRE
-240 LTNLTVTYTKADGS
+240 LNNLTVTYTKADGS
-254 TASVTATGTFNFDRS
+254 TASVTATGTYNFNRS
-269 SIVPLGIDDSALEFP
+269 D
-284 NENEPEEPVVPE
+284 
-296 EGDPYVTGILVSNVQ
+296 
-311 KAVKGSYDPAAFA
+311 
-324 SVGIAEV
+324 
-331 KEGETVL
+331 
-338 SVQMRN
+338 
-344 TCSLVKVNLKSSDI
+344 
-358 KTIEISTTDE
+358 
-368 KKYLTAKCKYT
+368 
-379 FKEDPVSAAQ
+379 
-389 SERYLSAVLDSESAM
+389 
-404 EPGDYYIA
+404 
-412 ILPRELTNLT
+412 
-422 VKYTKTDGS
+422 
-431 TASVTATGTF
+431 
-441 NFKRSSIVPLGIDDS
+441 IVPLGIDDS

-477 TVDCASQP
+477 TVDFTVGRDKVFTGYIPNQETSDKDFTFIQDGVEYPFNISSSANFKYTDSSLMLNVGGSSNGSVSLPAVEGMKISTVYIECAQVSNNTPIYVYSQKAMDGIKL
-485 FTENIATSDSEYVKE
+485 EGVNIAA
-500 SKTWYL
+500 
-506 EQDEV
+506 
-511 QYPFVIDCGTKG
+511 
-523 YRYVSKSIR
+523 
-532 LNEGGATPGSIKT
+532 EG
-545 PAIENMKLVSVYVNV
+545 
-560 TNSASDDGKEVYVS
+560 
-574 TYKNNSAYDNYL
+574 
-586 GMQAF
+586 
-591 AKKTEENA
+591 AKKTLDLSDNTGDTTPQANTEYYFA
-599 VSERTFELNGT
+599 V
-610 SANKSYYVVA
+610 KA
-620 KRSKTQIAK
+620 KAFKLKK
-629 LVLTYQ
+629 LVITYN
-635 SVTK
+635 KAAE

>member
-56 TSIIWQ
+56 RSIIWQ

-74 NREFV
+74 NREFS

-111 SEPVFTLDEGDPYVT
+111 SEPAFTVPDDGDPYVT

-185 ISTPDENKYLTAK
+185 ISTTDENKYLTAK
-198 CKYII
+198 CKYTIK
-203 REYPGI
+203 EFPGI

-240 LTNLTVTYTKADGS
+240 
-254 TASVTATGTFNFDRS
+254 
-269 SIVPLGIDDSALEFP
+269 
-284 NENEPEEPVVPE
+284 
-296 EGDPYVTGILVSNVQ
+296 
-311 KAVKGSYDPAAFA
+311 
-324 SVGIAEV
+324 
-331 KEGETVL
+331 
-338 SVQMRN
+338 
-344 TCSLVKVNLKSSDI
+344 
-358 KTIEISTTDE
+358 
-368 KKYLTAKCKYT
+368 
-379 FKEDPVSAAQ
+379 
-389 SERYLSAVLDSESAM
+389 
-404 EPGDYYIA
+404 
-412 ILPRELTNLT
+412 LTNLT

-456 ALQFKNENEPEEPVV
+456 ALEFPNENEPEEPVV

-477 TVDCASQP
+477 TVDFTVGRGEVFTGYIPNTDTSDRNFTFIQDGVEYPFNISSSANFKYTDSSLMLNVGGSSNGSVSLPAVEGMKISTVYIECAQVSTKTPIYVYSQKAMDGIML
-485 FTENIATSDSEYVKE
+485 EGVNIA
-500 SKTWYL
+500 
-506 EQDEV
+506 
-511 QYPFVIDCGTKG
+511 
-523 YRYVSKSIR
+523 
-532 LNEGGATPGSIKT
+532 A
-545 PAIENMKLVSVYVNV
+545 
-560 TNSASDDGKEVYVS
+560 DG
-574 TYKNNSAYDNYL
+574 
-586 GMQAF
+586 
-591 AKKTEENA
+591 AKKTLDLSDNTGDTTPQANTEYYFA
-599 VSERTFELNGT
+599 V
-610 SANKSYYVVA
+610 KA
-620 KRSKTQIAK
+620 KAFKLKK
-629 LVLTYQ
+629 LVITYN
-635 SVTK
+635 KAAE

>member
-1 MKTIFN
+1 MKTIFK

-74 NREFV
+74 NREFM

-101 YYVVHSTAEG
+101 YYVVHSAAEG
-111 SEPVFTLDEGDPYVT
+111 SEPVFTVPEEGDPYVT

-185 ISTPDENKYLTAK
+185 IST
-198 CKYII
+198 
-203 REYPGI
+203 
-209 AAQSDRYLSAVL
+209 
-221 DSESAMEPGD
+221 
-231 YYIAILPRD
+231 
-240 LTNLTVTYTKADGS
+240 
-254 TASVTATGTFNFDRS
+254 
-269 SIVPLGIDDSALEFP
+269 
-284 NENEPEEPVVPE
+284 
-296 EGDPYVTGILVSNVQ
+296 
-311 KAVKGSYDPAAFA
+311 
-324 SVGIAEV
+324 
-331 KEGETVL
+331 
-338 SVQMRN
+338 
-344 TCSLVKVNLKSSDI
+344 
-358 KTIEISTTDE
+358 TDE

-379 FKEDPVSAAQ
+379 FKEYPGIAAQ
-389 SERYLSAVLDSESAM
+389 SDQYLSAVLDSESAM

-456 ALQFKNENEPEEPVV
+456 ALKFPNENEPEEPVV

-477 TVDCASQP
+477 TVD
-485 FTENIATSDSEYVKE
+485 FTVGRDKVFTGYIPNTNTSDKDF
-500 SKTWYL
+500 TFI
-506 EQDEV
+506 QDGVE
-511 QYPFVIDCGTKG
+511 YPFNISSSANFKYTDSSLMLNVNGSSNGSVSLPAVEGMKISTVYIECAQVTDKTPI
-523 YRYVSKSIR
+523 YVYSQKAMDGIKLEGINIVSGDYKKT
-532 LNEGGATPGSIKT
+532 LTLSDNEGDLVPQPNTTYYFAVK
-545 PAIENMKLVSVYVNV
+545 AKAFKLKKLVI
-560 TNSASDDGKEVYVS
+560 
-574 TYKNNSAYDNYL
+574 TY
-586 GMQAF
+586 
-591 AKKTEENA
+591 
-599 VSERTFELNGT
+599 
-610 SANKSYYVVA
+610 NKA
-620 KRSKTQIAK
+620 AE
-629 LVLTYQ
+629 
-635 SVTK
+635 

>member
-74 NREFV
+74 NREFA

-111 SEPVFTLDEGDPYVT
+111 SEPVFTVPEEGDPYVT

-185 ISTPDENKYLTAK
+185 ISTTDENKYLTAK

-203 REYPGI
+203 KEYPGI

-231 YYIAILPRD
+231 YYIAILPRE
-240 LTNLTVTYTKADGS
+240 LNNLTVTYTKADGS

-296 EGDPYVTGILVSNVQ
+296 E
-311 KAVKGSYDPAAFA
+311 
-324 SVGIAEV
+324 
-331 KEGETVL
+331 
-338 SVQMRN
+338 
-344 TCSLVKVNLKSSDI
+344 
-358 KTIEISTTDE
+358 
-368 KKYLTAKCKYT
+368 
-379 FKEDPVSAAQ
+379 
-389 SERYLSAVLDSESAM
+389 
-404 EPGDYYIA
+404 
-412 ILPRELTNLT
+412 
-422 VKYTKTDGS
+422 
-431 TASVTATGTF
+431 
-441 NFKRSSIVPLGIDDS
+441 
-456 ALQFKNENEPEEPVV
+456 
-471 PEELVL
+471 LVL
-477 TVDCASQP
+477 TVD
-485 FTENIATSDSEYVKE
+485 FTVGRDKVFTGYIPNSNTPD
-500 SKTWYL
+500 
-506 EQDEV
+506 QDFTFIQDGVE
-511 QYPFVIDCGTKG
+511 YPFNISSSANFKYTDSSLMLNVGGSSNGSVSLPAVEGMKISTVYIECAQVSVKTPIYVYSEKALGGTKLEGVNIDSGG
-523 YRYVSKSIR
+523 YKKTLTLSD
-532 LNEGGATPGSIKT
+532 NEGDLVPQPNTTYYFAVK
-545 PAIENMKLVSVYVNV
+545 ANAFKLKKLVI
-560 TNSASDDGKEVYVS
+560 
-574 TYKNNSAYDNYL
+574 TY
-586 GMQAF
+586 
-591 AKKTEENA
+591 
-599 VSERTFELNGT
+599 
-610 SANKSYYVVA
+610 NKA
-620 KRSKTQIAK
+620 AE
-629 LVLTYQ
+629 
-635 SVTK
+635 

>member
-101 YYVVHSTAEG
+101 YYVVHSAAEG
-111 SEPVFTLDEGDPYVT
+111 SEPVFTVPEEGDPYVT

-185 ISTPDENKYLTAK
+185 ISTTDDNKYLTAK

-203 REYPGI
+203 KEYPGI
-209 AAQSDRYLSAVL
+209 SAQSDRYLSAVL

-231 YYIAILPRD
+231 YYIAILPRE
-240 LTNLTVTYTKADGS
+240 LSNLTVTYTKADGS
-254 TASVTATGTFNFDRS
+254 TASVTATGTFNFNRS

-296 EGDPYVTGILVSNVQ
+296 E
-311 KAVKGSYDPAAFA
+311 
-324 SVGIAEV
+324 
-331 KEGETVL
+331 
-338 SVQMRN
+338 
-344 TCSLVKVNLKSSDI
+344 
-358 KTIEISTTDE
+358 
-368 KKYLTAKCKYT
+368 
-379 FKEDPVSAAQ
+379 
-389 SERYLSAVLDSESAM
+389 
-404 EPGDYYIA
+404 
-412 ILPRELTNLT
+412 
-422 VKYTKTDGS
+422 
-431 TASVTATGTF
+431 
-441 NFKRSSIVPLGIDDS
+441 
-456 ALQFKNENEPEEPVV
+456 
-471 PEELVL
+471 LVL
-477 TVDCASQP
+477 TVD
-485 FTENIATSDSEYVKE
+485 FTVGRDKVFTGYIPNTNTSDKDF
-500 SKTWYL
+500 TFI
-506 EQDEV
+506 QDGVE
-511 QYPFVIDCGTKG
+511 YPFNISSSKNFKYTDSSLMLNVSAESNGSVSLPAVEGMKISTVYIECAQVTDKTAIYVYSEKALGGTKLEAVNMTSG
-523 YRYVSKSIR
+523 SDKKTLTLSD
-532 LNEGGATPGSIKT
+532 NEGDLVPQPNTTYYFAVK
-545 PAIENMKLVSVYVNV
+545 AKAFKLKKLVI
-560 TNSASDDGKEVYVS
+560 
-574 TYKNNSAYDNYL
+574 TY
-586 GMQAF
+586 
-591 AKKTEENA
+591 
-599 VSERTFELNGT
+599 
-610 SANKSYYVVA
+610 NKA
-620 KRSKTQIAK
+620 AE
-629 LVLTYQ
+629 
-635 SVTK
+635 

>member
-68 VFDGTA
+68 VFDGTT
-74 NREFV
+74 NREFA

-111 SEPVFTLDEGDPYVT
+111 SEPVFTVPEEGDPYVT

-151 AEVKEGETDLSV
+151 AEVKEGETVLSV

-203 REYPGI
+203 KEYPGI
-209 AAQSDRYLSAVL
+209 AAQSDRYRSAVL
-221 DSESAMEPGD
+221 DSESAMKPGD
-231 YYIAILPRD
+231 YYIAILPRE
-240 LTNLTVTYTKADGS
+240 LNNLTVTYTKVDGS

-269 SIVPLGIDDSALEFP
+269 SIVPLGIDDSALKFQ
-284 NENEPEEPVVPE
+284 NAPEEP
-296 EGDPYVTGILVSNVQ
+296 
-311 KAVKGSYDPAAFA
+311 
-324 SVGIAEV
+324 
-331 KEGETVL
+331 
-338 SVQMRN
+338 
-344 TCSLVKVNLKSSDI
+344 
-358 KTIEISTTDE
+358 
-368 KKYLTAKCKYT
+368 
-379 FKEDPVSAAQ
+379 
-389 SERYLSAVLDSESAM
+389 
-404 EPGDYYIA
+404 
-412 ILPRELTNLT
+412 
-422 VKYTKTDGS
+422 
-431 TASVTATGTF
+431 
-441 NFKRSSIVPLGIDDS
+441 
-456 ALQFKNENEPEEPVV
+456 
-471 PEELVL
+471 LVL
-477 TVDCASQP
+477 TVDFTVGRDKVFTGYIPNTNTSDKDFTFIQDVVEYPFNISSSANFKYTDSSLMLNVGGSSNGSVSLPAVEGMKISTVYIECAEVSESTP
-485 FTENIATSDSEYVKE
+485 IYVYTEKALGGTKLEGVNIASGNNKKTLNLSD
-500 SKTWYL
+500 
-506 EQDEV
+506 
-511 QYPFVIDCGTKG
+511 
-523 YRYVSKSIR
+523 
-532 LNEGGATPGSIKT
+532 NEGDLVPQPNTTYYFAVK
-545 PAIENMKLVSVYVNV
+545 AKAFKLKKLVI
-560 TNSASDDGKEVYVS
+560 
-574 TYKNNSAYDNYL
+574 TY
-586 GMQAF
+586 
-591 AKKTEENA
+591 
-599 VSERTFELNGT
+599 
-610 SANKSYYVVA
+610 NKA
-620 KRSKTQIAK
+620 AE
-629 LVLTYQ
+629 
-635 SVTK
+635 

>member
-74 NREFV
+74 NREFA

-111 SEPVFTLDEGDPYVT
+111 SEPVFTVPNEGDPYVT
-126 GILVANVQK
+126 GILVA
-135 AVKGSY
+135 
-141 DPAAF
+141 
-146 ASVGI
+146 
-151 AEVKEGETDLSV
+151 
-163 QMRNTCSLVK
+163 
-173 VSLKSSDIKTIE
+173 
-185 ISTPDENKYLTAK
+185 
-198 CKYII
+198 
-203 REYPGI
+203 
-209 AAQSDRYLSAVL
+209 
-221 DSESAMEPGD
+221 
-231 YYIAILPRD
+231 
-240 LTNLTVTYTKADGS
+240 
-254 TASVTATGTFNFDRS
+254 
-269 SIVPLGIDDSALEFP
+269 
-284 NENEPEEPVVPE
+284 
-296 EGDPYVTGILVSNVQ
+296 NVQ

-344 TCSLVKVNLKSSDI
+344 TCSLVKVSLKSSDI

-368 KKYLTAKCKYT
+368 NKYLTAKCKYII
-379 FKEDPVSAAQ
+379 KEYPGIAAQ
-389 SERYLSAVLDSESAM
+389 SDRYLSAVLDSESAM

-412 ILPRELTNLT
+412 ILPRELNNLT
-422 VKYTKTDGS
+422 VTYTKANGT
-431 TASVTATGTF
+431 TASVTAEGEFDFT
-441 NFKRSSIVPLGIDDS
+441 RSSIVPLGIDDS
-456 ALQFKNENEPEEPVV
+456 KLDFSGSTPVT
-471 PEELVL
+471 PSELVL
-477 TVDCASQP
+477 TVDCSSQP
-485 FTENIATSDSEYVKE
+485 FTEQLVTTSDNAKTQTTEG
-500 SKTWYL
+500 TWYL
-506 EQDEV
+506 AQDGKL
-511 QYPFVIDCGTKG
+511 YPFVIYSSKG
-523 YRYVSKSIR
+523 YGYLNNSIR
-532 LNEGGATPGSIKT
+532 LNEAGAAPGSIKT

-560 TNSASDDGKEVYVS
+560 TNSASDTGKEVYVS
-574 TYKNNSAYDNYL
+574 TEKTSSAYSNYL

-591 AKKTEENA
+591 AKSTDA
-599 VSERTFELNGT
+599 VSMKTFELTGT
-610 SANKSYYVVA
+610 EANTSYYVVA
-620 KRSKTQIAK
+620 RHNKTQIAK
-629 LVLTYQ
+629 LVLTYT
-635 SVTK
+635 SVTE

>member
-40 LTVGADTKTQL
+40 LTVGAATKTQL

-56 TSIIWQ
+56 RSIIWQ

-74 NREFV
+74 NREFA

-87 NSAVFTGLALPAEK
+87 NSAVFTGLAFPAEK

-111 SEPVFTLDEGDPYVT
+111 SEPVFTVPEEGDPYVT

-185 ISTPDENKYLTAK
+185 ISTTDENKYLTAK
-198 CKYII
+198 CKYTIK
-203 REYPGI
+203 EFPGI
-209 AAQSDRYLSAVL
+209 AAQSERFLSA
-221 DSESAMEPGD
+221 
-231 YYIAILPRD
+231 I
-240 LTNLTVTYTKADGS
+240 
-254 TASVTATGTFNFDRS
+254 
-269 SIVPLGIDDSALEFP
+269 
-284 NENEPEEPVVPE
+284 
-296 EGDPYVTGILVSNVQ
+296 
-311 KAVKGSYDPAAFA
+311 
-324 SVGIAEV
+324 
-331 KEGETVL
+331 
-338 SVQMRN
+338 
-344 TCSLVKVNLKSSDI
+344 
-358 KTIEISTTDE
+358 
-368 KKYLTAKCKYT
+368 
-379 FKEDPVSAAQ
+379 
-389 SERYLSAVLDSESAM
+389 LDSESAM

-431 TASVTATGTF
+431 TASVTATGIF

-456 ALQFKNENEPEEPVV
+456 ALEFPNENEPEEPVV

-477 TVDCASQP
+477 TVDFTVGRDKVFTGYIPNTNTSDRNFTFIQAGVEYPFNISSSANFKYTDSSLMLNVDGSSNGSVSLPAVEGMKISTVYIECAKVSDKTPIYVYSQKAMDGIKL
-485 FTENIATSDSEYVKE
+485 EGVNIAANGAMKTLDLSDNTGDTTPQANTEYYFAVKA
-500 SKTWYL
+500 KAFKL
-506 EQDEV
+506 
-511 QYPFVIDCGTKG
+511 K
-523 YRYVSKSIR
+523 
-532 LNEGGATPGSIKT
+532 
-545 PAIENMKLVSVYVNV
+545 KLVI
-560 TNSASDDGKEVYVS
+560 
-574 TYKNNSAYDNYL
+574 TY
-586 GMQAF
+586 
-591 AKKTEENA
+591 
-599 VSERTFELNGT
+599 
-610 SANKSYYVVA
+610 NKA
-620 KRSKTQIAK
+620 DE
-629 LVLTYQ
+629 
-635 SVTK
+635 

>member
-56 TSIIWQ
+56 KSIIWQ

-74 NREFV
+74 NREFA

-87 NSAVFTGLALPAEK
+87 KSAVFTGLALPAEK

-111 SEPVFTLDEGDPYVT
+111 SEPVFTVPEEGDPYVT

-185 ISTPDENKYLTAK
+185 ISTTDENKYLTAK

-203 REYPGI
+203 KEYPGI

-231 YYIAILPRD
+231 YYIAILPRE
-240 LTNLTVTYTKADGS
+240 LNNLTVTYTKADGS
-254 TASVTATGTFNFDRS
+254 TASVTAEGTFDFKRS

-296 EGDPYVTGILVSNVQ
+296 E
-311 KAVKGSYDPAAFA
+311 
-324 SVGIAEV
+324 
-331 KEGETVL
+331 
-338 SVQMRN
+338 
-344 TCSLVKVNLKSSDI
+344 
-358 KTIEISTTDE
+358 
-368 KKYLTAKCKYT
+368 
-379 FKEDPVSAAQ
+379 
-389 SERYLSAVLDSESAM
+389 
-404 EPGDYYIA
+404 
-412 ILPRELTNLT
+412 
-422 VKYTKTDGS
+422 
-431 TASVTATGTF
+431 
-441 NFKRSSIVPLGIDDS
+441 
-456 ALQFKNENEPEEPVV
+456 
-471 PEELVL
+471 LVL
-477 TVDCASQP
+477 TVD
-485 FTENIATSDSEYVKE
+485 FTVGRDKVFTGYIPNSNTSERGFTFIQDSVE
-500 SKTWYL
+500 
-506 EQDEV
+506 
-511 QYPFVIDCGTKG
+511 YPFNISSSANFKYTDSSLMLNVGGSSNGSVSLPAVEGMKISTVYIECAPVSEKTPIYVYSEKAMGGTKLEGVNIDSGG
-523 YRYVSKSIR
+523 YKKTLTLSD
-532 LNEGGATPGSIKT
+532 NEGDLVPQPNTTYYFAVK
-545 PAIENMKLVSVYVNV
+545 AKAFKLKKLVI
-560 TNSASDDGKEVYVS
+560 
-574 TYKNNSAYDNYL
+574 TY
-586 GMQAF
+586 
-591 AKKTEENA
+591 
-599 VSERTFELNGT
+599 
-610 SANKSYYVVA
+610 NKA
-620 KRSKTQIAK
+620 AE
-629 LVLTYQ
+629 
-635 SVTK
+635 

>member
-74 NREFV
+74 NREFA

-111 SEPVFTLDEGDPYVT
+111 SEPVFTVPEEGDPYVT
-126 GILVANVQK
+126 GILVAKVQK

-185 ISTPDENKYLTAK
+185 ISTTDETNYLTGK
-198 CKYII
+198 CKCVIK
-203 REYPGI
+203 EYPGI
-209 AAQSDRYLSAVL
+209 FAQSDRYLSAVL

-231 YYIAILPRD
+231 YYIAILPRKE
-240 LTNLTVTYTKADGS
+240 LTNLKVTYTKADGS
-254 TASVTATGTFNFDRS
+254 TASVTATGTFNFNRS

-296 EGDPYVTGILVSNVQ
+296 E
-311 KAVKGSYDPAAFA
+311 
-324 SVGIAEV
+324 
-331 KEGETVL
+331 
-338 SVQMRN
+338 
-344 TCSLVKVNLKSSDI
+344 
-358 KTIEISTTDE
+358 
-368 KKYLTAKCKYT
+368 
-379 FKEDPVSAAQ
+379 
-389 SERYLSAVLDSESAM
+389 
-404 EPGDYYIA
+404 
-412 ILPRELTNLT
+412 
-422 VKYTKTDGS
+422 
-431 TASVTATGTF
+431 
-441 NFKRSSIVPLGIDDS
+441 
-456 ALQFKNENEPEEPVV
+456 
-471 PEELVL
+471 LVL
-477 TVDCASQP
+477 TVD
-485 FTENIATSDSEYVKE
+485 FTVGRDKVFTGYIPNTNTSDKNF
-500 SKTWYL
+500 TFI
-506 EQDEV
+506 QDGVE
-511 QYPFVIDCGTKG
+511 YPFNISSSANFKYTDSSLMLNVDNADSDGSVSLPAVKG
-523 YRYVSKSIR
+523 MMISTVYIECAEVSKSTPIYVYSEKA
-532 LNEGGATPGSIKT
+532 LGGTQLEGVNITSGKDKKTMTLSDNEGDLVPQPNTTYYFAVK
-545 PAIENMKLVSVYVNV
+545 AKAFKLKKLVI
-560 TNSASDDGKEVYVS
+560 
-574 TYKNNSAYDNYL
+574 TY
-586 GMQAF
+586 
-591 AKKTEENA
+591 
-599 VSERTFELNGT
+599 
-610 SANKSYYVVA
+610 NKA
-620 KRSKTQIAK
+620 AE
-629 LVLTYQ
+629 
-635 SVTK
+635 